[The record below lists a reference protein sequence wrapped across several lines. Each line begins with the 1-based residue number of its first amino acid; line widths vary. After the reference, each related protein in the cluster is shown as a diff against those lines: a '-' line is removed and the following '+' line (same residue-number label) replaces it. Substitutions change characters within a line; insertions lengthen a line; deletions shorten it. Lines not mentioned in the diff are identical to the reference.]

1 MPAYTE
7 EEKTVALGCVRRK
20 MGALRSASER
30 WAVSLASRYA
40 NGVIEGAAIA
50 GLISVEENVVLLEE
64 LKVLEREA
72 EKRLLNPTIT
82 HNVADTL
89 AT

>member
-1 MPAYTE
+1 MPAFTE
-7 EEKTVALGCVRRK
+7 EEKAVALGSVRRK

-50 GLISVEENVVLLEE
+50 GLISLEENIALLEE
-64 LKVLEREA
+64 LNELEREA
-72 EKRLLNPTIT
+72 EKRLRNPTIA

-89 AT
+89 VT